1 MPVRNP
7 AACAACPA
15 VPDKLY
21 KGLCIR
27 CHLKKHRPAAKCV
40 WTSDMDDQLR
50 QVYRRSENRTQLSAE
65 LTRLCST
72 LRVPR
77 FYLAN
82 RARTL
87 GLGSF
92 PPRKRWT
99 KRELLILREL
109 AGQVSVNAIAK
120 KLGRS
125 VQSVKHQMFVMRQ
138 SAERTE
144 GYTIHQLQL
153 LLGVPNRS
161 IKMWL
166 NTKALKTRKDRITE
180 ESVRNFVRSR
190 MFEFSF
196 RRADETWLK
205 SMLGGAGFKSTN
217 NRLLGDMAAAARG
230 IHPCATTANGNQ

>member
-92 PPRKRWT
+92 QPRKRWT
-99 KRELLILREL
+99 KRELLIVREF
-109 AGQVSVNAIAK
+109 AGRVSVKAIAK

-161 IKMWL
+161 IKIWL
-166 NTKALKTRKDRITE
+166 TTKALKTRRIGLRKNPCGTSSE
-180 ESVRNFVRSR
+180 AACSNSAFGELTKRGLSPCWVAL
-190 MFEFSF
+190 FSK
-196 RRADETWLK
+196 AQTTD
-205 SMLGGAGFKSTN
+205 SS
-217 NRLLGDMAAAARG
+217 GDMAAAA
-230 IHPCATTANGNQ
+230 